1 MSAIRTLDMPPV
13 FEPAPAVV
21 RPAQRGDAH
30 GAWLV
35 ECAAFGEADRFSL
48 RRIAGLI
55 ANPRARVFV
64 AEAGAEVVGWAA
76 VLTRAGAGG
85 AVAGRLYTLAVSP
98 TRAGRGLGR
107 MLAAHAIVNLE
118 AEGARLVS
126 LEVRAENLR
135 AIGLYESMGFRV
147 TRRLPGYYAGADGLR
162 MVRRDGPGA
171 VSP

>member
-1 MSAIRTLDMPPV
+1 MSAIRTLDIPAV
-13 FEPAPAVV
+13 LEPAPAVV
-21 RPAQRGDAH
+21 RLARRGDAR

-35 ECAAFGEADRFSL
+35 ECVAFGEADRFTL

-76 VLTRAGAGG
+76 VLLREDASGG
-85 AVAGRLYTLAVSP
+85 RSGRLYTLAVSP

-107 MLAAHAIVNLE
+107 LLAEHAMSAL
-118 AEGARLVS
+118 EGARVVS
-126 LEVRAENLR
+126 LEVRAENRR

-171 VSP
+171 VNP